1 VNPRWLLDA
10 DVRWRTLVVASVV
23 VLLVSASVVGY
34 VRIADVHG
42 PSAEHRISPDADPGE
57 MIATA
62 NEAFQH
68 VDHRTVTRVHLQNGS
83 ERRPVFAYEYL
94 YDYTDRQFFG
104 QRVRFVPPTNRWED
118 SYTTHWFPVAVN
130 PGKYY
135 VTDGRVEIAP
145 SWRENASVG
154 SYQFDDQQ
162 SPAAL
167 RAATSGAPGDS
178 WPYAYVGNVFLQ
190 GASEADWSVVREKDS
205 TVVLGIDDHE
215 EYYETRS
222 MWLAQ
227 EVHDGSSIRVFVDR
241 ESGRVTRMVEH
252 RVATYEVTVE
262 TDDGEYVEVERTRHY
277 VVETEFSEYGTLD
290 VERPDG
296 VGSPT
301 LAELLRDF
309 LHY

>member
-42 PSAEHRISPDADPGE
+42 PPAEHRISPDAEPGE

-68 VDHRTVTRVHLQNGS
+68 VDHRTVTRVHLKNGS

-94 YDYTDRQFFG
+94 YDYTDRQYLAKAVL
-104 QRVRFVPPTNRWED
+104 QVPPSNRWKR
-118 SYTTHWFPVAVN
+118 SFTPYSSPMAAV
-130 PGKYY
+130 PLERY
-135 VTDGRVEIAP
+135 VTDGRAELGDGWSRSEPIGQYEFRSDPEDCCPTLRQP
-145 SWRENASVG
+145 SESTWK
-154 SYQFDDQQ
+154 
-162 SPAAL
+162 
-167 RAATSGAPGDS
+167 RAF
-178 WPYAYVGNVFLQ
+178 VGNVFLA
-190 GASEADWSVVREKDS
+190 GASDADWSVVRENES
-205 TVVLGIDDHE
+205 TLVLGIDDHE
-215 EYYETRS
+215 EYYETRPMS
-222 MWLAQ
+222 LARA
-227 EVHDGSSIRVFVDR
+227 VHEGSSIRVFVDR

-262 TDDGEYVEVERTRHY
+262 TDDGGYVEVERTRHY

-296 VGSPT
+296 VRSPT
-301 LAELLRDF
+301 LAELWRDF